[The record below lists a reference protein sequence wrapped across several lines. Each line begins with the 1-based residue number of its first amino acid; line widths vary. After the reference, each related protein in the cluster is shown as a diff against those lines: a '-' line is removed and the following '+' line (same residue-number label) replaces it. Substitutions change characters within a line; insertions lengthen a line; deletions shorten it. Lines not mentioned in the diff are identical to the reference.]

1 MPEIL
6 IRFYTIRENLLN
18 KVDFFFFI
26 RYYLDRLY
34 TIQKLLLL
42 GDECL

>member
-18 KVDFFFFI
+18 KVDFFFFHQI
-26 RYYLDRLY
+26 LFGSAIYNTKATFVR
-34 TIQKLLLL
+34 
-42 GDECL
+42 